1 MVRRA
6 AVYISA
12 LALTIYL
19 FFMYDDTVIPGI
31 LVLELLYP
39 AAAFLYLQYI
49 SGKLLAGINYAPA
62 MGEKNQPFEVG
73 ILAENSLRMT
83 SIRLDICMSSRNNFA
98 GRNSRKILSAMIDS
112 GKKKTVKYVVQSQYC
127 GNVEICMEYIKIYDL
142 AGIFYKKINT
152 GEKKQIGIMPR
163 FTLLPLEVTRR
174 TREFI
179 TDSDEHSIEK
189 SGDDPS
195 EIYQIREYRDGDS
208 VHDIHWK
215 LSAKEDRLM
224 VKEHALPLGCA
235 VLIWVDFSTRDR
247 TGSICDKIIE
257 QAASLSLSLI
267 QEKCIHMAAWFEEK
281 NQRIVKRKI
290 DSEEEVYAL
299 VWRLLVLEP
308 YEDRETTRIFY
319 EDAFR
324 GEQFSSTVTVSGD
337 KPIMVN
343 GQVQELLQ
351 V

>member
-1 MVRRA
+1 MVKRA
-6 AVYISA
+6 AGYISI
-12 LALTIYL
+12 LALTVYL
-19 FFMYDDTVIPGI
+19 FIMYDDAVIPGI

-39 AAAFLYLQYI
+39 AMAFLYLQYI
-49 SGKLLAGINYAPA
+49 SGKLSPDISYAPA
-62 MGEKNQPFEVG
+62 MGEKNEPLEVE
-73 ILAENSLRMT
+73 ICVENSLRIT
-83 SIRLDICMSSRNNFA
+83 SVRLDICMSARNNFA
-98 GRNSRKILSAMIDS
+98 DKNNRKRLSAMIDS
-112 GKKKTVKYVVQSQYC
+112 GKKKTVRYVVQPSYC
-127 GNVEICMEYIKIYDL
+127 GNMEICMEYVKIYDL
-142 AGIFYKKINT
+142 SGIFYKKISISQ
-152 GEKKQIGIMPR
+152 KRYIGIMPR
-163 FTLLPLEVTRR
+163 FSLMPLEVTRR

-195 EIYQIREYRDGDS
+195 EIYQIREYRDRDS
-208 VHDIHWK
+208 VHNIHWK

-235 VLIWVDFSTRDR
+235 VLMWVDFSTRDR
-247 TGSICDKIIE
+247 TGSVCDKIIE

-281 NQRIVKRKI
+281 NQRVVKRKI

-308 YEDRETTRIFY
+308 YDNSETVGIFY

-324 GEQFSSTVTVSGD
+324 GEQFSSIVTVRGD
-337 KPIMVN
+337 KPLMVN